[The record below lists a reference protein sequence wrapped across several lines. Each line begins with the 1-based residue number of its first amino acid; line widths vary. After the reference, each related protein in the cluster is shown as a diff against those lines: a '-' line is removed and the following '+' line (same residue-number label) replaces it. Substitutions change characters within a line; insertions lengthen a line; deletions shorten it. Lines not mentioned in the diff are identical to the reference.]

1 MTALIQAINQLSQ
14 IIQKRNERIRSVE
27 ESRYSSRRSVKNV
40 GKAKVVE
47 TVKNVGKAKVVET
60 FFMLIDNNSNHERLS
75 FFPPFHSLST
85 SLQHYRSFFMR
96 IGVEDLTSTQLVL
109 RQDLG
114 NFLASTGHFRIKV
127 SGPWDYVVTIRLIVN
142 RENGR
147 RVKFGQGWTTFCHLH
162 QIASGN
168 VLNFKAA
175 CTIEYSNILIVRIV

>member
-1 MTALIQAINQLSQ
+1 MMPGADHPVDDGFDPSHQPAN
-14 IIQKRNERIRSVE
+14 VE
-27 ESRYSSRRSVKNV
+27 
-40 GKAKVVE
+40 AKVHILCYYGQ
-47 TVKNVGKAKVVET
+47 NQ